1 MLAPLQPRAPLQGKS
16 CWLGA
21 DLEGRAALLES
32 ARSWTTPRGSHLSPP
47 TGALKT
53 PLRSTPGKLG
63 TGSRCEARS
72 TVHGTPGSVLCQ
84 PGSPA
89 SPRRFHAPLCQVSSG
104 QELAASPQPFCP
116 GSPVTDTAAVSS
128 PGLCRRRRE
137 GRARAL
143 GVSAARARVQ
153 RRGDARSPPT
163 AAAHLGPPGGGLEG
177 NGSRRQRR
185 RQTGFIQGQ
194 TGAEIQTPAA
204 QQQMQQRTR

>member
-1 MLAPLQPRAPLQGKS
+1 MCPSARQVLLARSRP
-16 CWLGA
+16 
-21 DLEGRAALLES
+21 GRASGSAGIGTVLDDTSGLLPLPS
-32 ARSWTTPRGSHLSPP
+32 NRRP
-47 TGALKT
+47 LKT
-53 PLRSTPGKLG
+53 PPRSTPGKLG

-72 TVHGTPGSVLCQ
+72 TVHGP

-89 SPRRFHAPLCQVSSG
+89 LPRRFHAPLRQVSSG

-116 GSPVTDTAAVSS
+116 GSPATDTAAVSS

-143 GVSAARARVQ
+143 GVSTARARVQ
-153 RRGDARSPPT
+153 HRGDARSPPT

-177 NGSRRQRR
+177 NGSGRQRR

-204 QQQMQQRTR
+204 QQQMQQRAR